1 MDLKRCLAAL
11 GYEATWYSIL
21 GCAGLAAAFLLCY
34 ARKRRFGIPGDDV
47 VNMTAYAI
55 LGSIMP
61 DAEITAVGTNIAA
74 TTCML
79 KAGASNG
86 ATGENAV
93 IVGARNAEIIVGPI
107 GIAIADSLLGEIT
120 PAMAVAVG
128 QSQAK
133 KILIPVNK
141 CNNIVIGTEDK
152 TTSEL
157 IAEAI
162 EKIKEISRS

>member
-1 MDLKRCLAAL
+1 MEKVLIIDGQGGML
-11 GYEATWYSIL
+11 GKQMVEAV
-21 GCAGLAAAFLLCY
+21 
-34 ARKRRFGIPGDDV
+34 KK
-47 VNMTAYAI
+47 
-55 LGSIMP
+55 IMP

-128 QSQAK
+128 QSQARR
-133 KILIPVNK
+133 ILIPVNL
-141 CNNIVIGTEDK
+141 CDNIIVGVTDLSMTK
-152 TTSEL
+152 NVTSAVETL
-157 IAEAI
+157 RAME
-162 EKIKEISRS
+162 E